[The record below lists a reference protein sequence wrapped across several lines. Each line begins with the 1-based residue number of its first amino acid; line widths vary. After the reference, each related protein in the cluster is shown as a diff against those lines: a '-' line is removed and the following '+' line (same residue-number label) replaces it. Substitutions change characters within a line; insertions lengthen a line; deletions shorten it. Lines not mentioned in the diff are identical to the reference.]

1 MRKFLSAIYKAIP
14 FKAGIFSLLKKIY
27 TPPHFIYQHLHFKG
41 IINVKV
47 NATSSF
53 KMQHYGYELENEVF
67 WQGLQNGWEKVS
79 INLWVKLITN
89 SKLVFDVGANTGIY
103 SLVAKAINPSAEV
116 YAFEP
121 IPWVFEKMKHNFLL
135 NNYSVKEY
143 DFALSDYTGTA
154 SIFLEEDQA
163 HVYSVTVNKNM
174 LEQSK
179 PAVEKQIK
187 TITLADVI
195 EQNQIQHI
203 DVLKIDVETHEAEVL
218 RGMGKYLEQMK
229 PTMLIEILNDKVG
242 ADVQDMLDGKGYLYY
257 NIDENG
263 GIRQTKNILQSDYYN
278 YLVCSQTT
286 AQKLELPIVKL

>member
-1 MRKFLSAIYKAIP
+1 
-14 FKAGIFSLLKKIY
+14 
-27 TPPHFIYQHLHFKG
+27 
-41 IINVKV
+41 
-47 NATSSF
+47 
-53 KMQHYGYELENEVF
+53 
-67 WQGLQNGWEKVS
+67 
-79 INLWVKLITN
+79 
-89 SKLVFDVGANTGIY
+89 
-103 SLVAKAINPSAEV
+103 
-116 YAFEP
+116 
-121 IPWVFEKMKHNFLL
+121 MKHNFLL